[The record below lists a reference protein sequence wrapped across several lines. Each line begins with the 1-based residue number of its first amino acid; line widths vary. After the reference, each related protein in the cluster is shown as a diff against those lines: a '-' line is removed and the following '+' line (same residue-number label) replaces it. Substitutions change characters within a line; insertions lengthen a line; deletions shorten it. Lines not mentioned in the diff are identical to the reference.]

1 MVTHQE
7 PQQSHGI
14 TMKLFIAGANGQI
27 GRHLIKVVSQLPH
40 QSRAL
45 VRNPDQIDELRDL
58 GADEVVVG
66 DLEQDCTEHLNGCD
80 AVIFTAGSGPHTG
93 PDKTID
99 VDRDGAIRLIDAA
112 KAAGVKR
119 FIMVSSMRARFPEK
133 APEKIHH
140 YLEAKRLADEHLE
153 ASGLTYTI
161 VCPGPLTNDAAHG
174 HIQVGNPLEATGS
187 IAREEVALIIAAAL
201 EEPNTENKL
210 FDVLSG
216 DTDIQTALASL

>member
-1 MVTHQE
+1 
-7 PQQSHGI
+7 
-14 TMKLFIAGANGQI
+14 MKLFIAGANGQI
-27 GRHLIKVVSQLPH
+27 GRHLIKIFSVLPH
-40 QSRAL
+40 QTKAL
-45 VRNPDQIDELRDL
+45 VRSPDQIDDLREL

-66 DLEQDCTEHLNGCD
+66 DLEQDCSEHLAGCD

-112 KAAGVKR
+112 KATGVDR
-119 FIMVSSMRARFPEK
+119 FIMVSSMRARNPEQ

-153 ASGLTYTI
+153 ASGLNYTI
-161 VCPGPLTNDAAHG
+161 VCPGPLTNESAHG
-174 HIQVGNPLEATGS
+174 TIQVGNPLEATGD
-187 IAREEVALIIAAAL
+187 IAREEVALVIAAVL
-201 EEPNTENKL
+201 DEPNTENRL

-216 DTDIQTALASL
+216 DTEIQTALANL